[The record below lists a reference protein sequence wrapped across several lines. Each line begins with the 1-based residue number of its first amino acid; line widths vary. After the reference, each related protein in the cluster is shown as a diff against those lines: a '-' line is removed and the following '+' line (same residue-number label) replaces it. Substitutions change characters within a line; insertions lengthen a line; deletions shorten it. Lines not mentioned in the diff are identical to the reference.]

1 MKNSLFIFVV
11 VVLCSFKRA
20 DDSAILD
27 PLNIDVV
34 LLKQTIIDVIN
45 ENRIKRNRK
54 LISSDDSLD
63 SIVDYFAINY
73 SKKSIYKRKRKLK
86 KQFYQIS
93 RNYDFFNSWFKTGYA
108 SLSSLNSNGRLYVLI
123 EEEDAYCF
131 GTIKQ
136 IEDSVIVRK
145 KVPPY
150 TYKSFAKNL
159 FYKMRPSR
167 NRRWINNPDVS
178 KIGIKIKV
186 VKDNFPVKVPEI
198 EVLFVISGNVLP
210 SNLE

>member
-1 MKNSLFIFVV
+1 MKNYLFIFFV
-11 VVLCSFKRA
+11 VVLCSFKRS
-20 DDSAILD
+20 DNSTILD

-45 ENRIKRNRK
+45 ESRIKRNRK

-93 RNYDFFNSWFKTGYA
+93 RNYGFFNSWFKTGYA
-108 SLSSLNSNGRLYVLI
+108 SLSSLNSNGRAYTLI
-123 EEEDAYCF
+123 EGEDAYFF
-131 GTIKQ
+131 GTKKQ
-136 IEDSVIVRK
+136 IEDSAIVRK

-150 TYKSFAKNL
+150 TYKSYVKNF
-159 FYKMRPSR
+159 FYKMKPSK
-167 NRRWINNPDVS
+167 NKRWLNNSDVS
-178 KIGIKIKV
+178 KIGIKVKV
-186 VKDNFPVKVPEI
+186 VKNDFPVKVPEI

-210 SNLE
+210 NNLK